1 MKGRLNKLSRG
12 WVVEYIF
19 PGPPFVGELPLLMD
33 EETFPTDR
41 ELFVVGSEVNFEV
54 SNQWYSDEY
63 DMETMREYAR
73 IIPEVKEVEPYDYW
87 KERCLAAE
95 KFIDLSPCDHDIYPD
110 QLDAHSEWI
119 SIILKENK
127 L

>member
-95 KFIDLSPCDHDIYPD
+95 KFIDLLPDMDIQGD
-110 QLDAHSEWI
+110 RWIAHYEWI
-119 SIILKENK
+119 KLINK
-127 L
+127 QTN

>member
-1 MKGRLNKLSRG
+1 MEIADLYMEGI
-12 WVVEYIF
+12 VEYA
-19 PGPPFVGELPLLMD
+19 E
-33 EETFPTDR
+33 
-41 ELFVVGSEVNFEV
+41 
-54 SNQWYSDEY
+54 
-63 DMETMREYAR
+63 

-95 KFIDLSPCDHDIYPD
+95 KFIDLLPD
-110 QLDAHSEWI
+110 PELHGNQLDAHSEWI

>member
-12 WVVEYIF
+12 WVVEYVF

-33 EETFPTDR
+33 DNC
-41 ELFVVGSEVNFEV
+41 ELLVSGDEVNFEV
-54 SNQWYSDEY
+54 SNKCYSDEY

-73 IIPEVKEVEPYDYW
+73 IIPEVEEEEPYNYW

-95 KFIDLSPCDHDIYPD
+95 KFVDLSSCDPDIHGDRWFAYN
-110 QLDAHSEWI
+110 EWEKI
-119 SIILKENK
+119 KNKKNK
-127 L
+127 LKWRI